1 MNIVTNR
8 SLVKRNSRIAQASM
22 LVGLLV
28 LAGGMYISFRMP
40 ELFSL
45 SLVALMVGFA
55 LSQIGIYFSNR
66 YGRRPRPDEL
76 LNQALKGLDGK
87 YTLYH
92 YQKPVSHLLVGP
104 AGVWVLMPRYQRG
117 TITYKKGRWQQRG
130 GNIYMKIF
138 AQEGLGRPDLE
149 VAAEVGSVKQF
160 IAKQFEEEEK
170 IPPVNA
176 VLVFTNPKVEVSISE
191 DENPPAETVQIV
203 KLKDLIRK
211 KAKEKSLSPAKVEL
225 IQSALQP

>member
-1 MNIVTNR
+1 MKIVTNE
-8 SLVKRNSRIAQASM
+8 SLVRRNARVAQASM

-28 LAGGMYISFRMP
+28 LAGGMFISFRMP
-40 ELFSL
+40 ERFSL
-45 SLVALMVGFA
+45 SLLALMVGFV

-76 LNQALKGLDGK
+76 LNQALKGLDSK

-104 AGVWVLMPRYQRG
+104 AGVWILMPRYQRG
-117 TITYKKGRWQQRG
+117 TITYNKGRWHQRG
-130 GNIYMKIF
+130 GNLYMKIF

-149 VAAEVGSVKQF
+149 VAAEVGSVKEF
-160 IAKQFEEEEK
+160 IARQFDDEEK

-176 VLVFTNPKVEVSISE
+176 ALVFTNPKVEVNIPE
-191 DENPPAETVQIV
+191 DENPPAETVEIV
-203 KLKDLIRK
+203 KLKDLIRR
-211 KAKEKSLSPAKVEL
+211 KAKEKGLSPSKVEQ
-225 IQSALQP
+225 IQLALQS